1 MTDALFLCFDV
12 WRAKLIKGSAI
23 QSNDIIGGMKYRLMF
38 RCNSETDTVEL
49 VLTQKLVNFNARLPA
64 VISIKAVLK
73 QDTSLSKA
81 ILSDELEIEFKDKQ
95 IAKIDGLLLE
105 EIFEFERYFTV
116 ELKFLSDTPVNYD
129 VLESKII
136 E

>member
-1 MTDALFLCFDV
+1 
-12 WRAKLIKGSAI
+12 
-23 QSNDIIGGMKYRLMF
+23 MKYRLMF

-49 VLTQKLVNFNARLPA
+49 VLTQKLINFNARLPA

-73 QDTSLSKA
+73 QGTPLSKA
-81 ILSDELEIEFKDKQ
+81 ILSDELEIEFKNKQ

-105 EIFEFERYFTV
+105 EILEFERDFTV
-116 ELKFLSDTPVNYD
+116 ELKFLSETPVHYD